1 MVSKRTTKA
10 LGLITLFAFL
20 GVLPF
25 TLKFHQQDFMIF
37 LLINVLVVVSYRLM
51 TLTGE
56 WSLIHVVLM
65 GAGAYASALLAK
77 EAGMPFW
84 LTMPLAGV
92 ICSLIAFIL
101 SFPLFRMKGFYFLIG
116 SFAAGEAIRL
126 SWVYFKVPFGGPKGL
141 MLIPSPVLALPGLKP
156 IEIWEPIPYYFL
168 TLVVVMLCLWVLY
181 RLEHSRIGL
190 TLHSVHWRDALAES
204 VGVNTWRY
212 RTLAFAVASFF
223 VGIAGAL
230 FGHYLGSANPHQFG
244 VGIMVYVLVWVIVGG
259 TRTFEGPIIGVTVL
273 SIINEWF
280 RAAELYR
287 PLIYGSILIGTMI
300 FLPDGLESLP
310 SKIRSR
316 LESSKNGEENM
327 VPNNSEENLKNKPPK
342 SVEEALDGTA

>member
-1 MVSKRTTKA
+1 MVSKRTTTT
-10 LGLITLFAFL
+10 LGLVTLFAFL

-37 LLINVLVVVSYRLM
+37 LIINVLVVVSYRLM

-65 GAGAYASALLAK
+65 GVGAYTSALLAK
-77 EAGMPFW
+77 GSGMSFW

-92 ICSLIAFIL
+92 ICAVIAFIL

-141 MLIPSPVLALPGLKP
+141 MLIPSPVLTLPGLKP

-168 TLVVVMLCLWVLY
+168 SLAVVTFCVWVLY
-181 RLEHSRIGL
+181 RLENSRIGL

-204 VGVNTWRY
+204 IGVHTWRY
-212 RTLAFAVASFF
+212 RTLAFMIASFF
-223 VGIAGAL
+223 VGIAGSL
-230 FGHYLGSANPHQFG
+230 FVHYLGSANPHQFS

-259 TRTFEGPIIGVTVL
+259 TSTFAGPIIGVTVL
-273 SIINEWF
+273 SVVNEWF

-287 PLIYGSILIGTMI
+287 PLIYGCILIASIL
-300 FLPDGLESLP
+300 FLPEGLESLP

-316 LESSKNGEENM
+316 LRGSKNNGDNM
-327 VPNNSEENLKNKPPK
+327 VNDTNRENVKDKSGKSIEET
-342 SVEEALDGTA
+342 ADGVA